1 MCRHVMCAR
10 ELVVYAYAST
20 SPWSLLRAV
29 LPDSEPRSV
38 QTRGGE
44 NQCGLSVLAA
54 VQSARIN
61 ICSNSALSQD

>member
-10 ELVVYAYAST
+10 ELVVYAYAPT

-44 NQCGLSVLAA
+44 NQCGALSVGGRTKRAY
-54 VQSARIN
+54 
-61 ICSNSALSQD
+61 